1 MGFFSWVSVT
11 LFFLLLSFFSF
22 FFSAVAAAVAFGW
35 FREVNNYYYYTVYSC
50 VVASILLLQ
59 LIMVSCCAHRS
70 IWFLVFWFFGLCNS
84 ARLGVKK
91 IDKKIFHRI
100 RSAHSNKVE
109 HSCEGNRKRF
119 PSLGE

>member
-22 FFSAVAAAVAFGW
+22 FFSAAAAAVAFAW

-91 IDKKIFHRI
+91 IDKKNLSQNTFGPFQQSRT
-100 RSAHSNKVE
+100 
-109 HSCEGNRKRF
+109 F
-119 PSLGE
+119 L